1 MLVVAGIKRSVG
13 ARMSDE
19 RIVWGIGTSRTIRA
33 HWALMELGLDYRTE
47 VVRTRTPDTETPE
60 FVAINPRGKIPVLKD
75 GPVVIA
81 ESPAIV
87 MHLGENYRDQGIVLV
102 PEDRAARAKY
112 LEWMSFISMELDAT
126 SLYVLRRHWSLPQI
140 YGDSPIANKASE
152 EYFARMI
159 NAAAKLV
166 DDGRPYIL
174 GDAFSGID
182 ILMMTTLDWAIKYH
196 QPLPDVFQ
204 AYVDRMSERPT
215 WIEASRVNW
224 PS

>member
-1 MLVVAGIKRSVG
+1 
-13 ARMSDE
+13 MSDE

-33 HWALMELGLDYRTE
+33 HWALIELGLDYRTE

-60 FVAINPRGKIPVLKD
+60 FVALNPRGKIPVLKD

-87 MHLGENYRDQGIVLV
+87 MHLGENDRGRGVELV

-140 YGDSPIANKASE
+140 YGDSPVANKASE

-166 DDGRPYIL
+166 DDDRPFML
-174 GDAFSGID
+174 GEAFSGID
-182 ILMMTTLDWAIKYH
+182 ILMMTTLDWAIKYN

-204 AYVDRMSERPT
+204 AYVERLSKRPG
-215 WIEASRVNW
+215 WVEASRFNW
-224 PS
+224 PA